1 MSERP
6 TYEEVARRVRELEK
20 VASQLRQENDA
31 LKDCDEKYGTLF
43 ENANDAIF
51 VADVRTGIISDAN
64 KEAERLLGR
73 PRRDIIGMHQSLLHP
88 ADKVQYYRNKFKAHV
103 QSERV
108 SDFEAEIV
116 KGDGRT
122 VPVYISAAVTELEG
136 RKVIHGI
143 FRDISEPRR
152 AEEELRQSE
161 DKYRTLVEH
170 LPQKIFHKDAD
181 SVYVSCNE
189 SYARDLNIKP
199 EEIKGKTDYDFFP
212 KKLAE
217 KYRADDKEV
226 IASGQK
232 KDIEEVYVQDGQEV
246 FVQTVKTPIKNEKG
260 YITGVLGIFW
270 DITKRRQAEDALR
283 EREAVLQA
291 QADELGELNSALR
304 VLLKRRE
311 ADKIEFE
318 KRMFSSLRQMVIP
331 HLKKLKSSGLD
342 AKQRAHVDIL
352 ESSLQNIIAPLSP
365 KLLSKFLNLTSREIQ
380 VANLVR
386 EGKTTK
392 TIADLLNVSQNAVVF
407 HRYRIREKLGLKNRK
422 INLGAYLSS
431 LR

>member
-1 MSERP
+1 
-6 TYEEVARRVRELEK
+6 
-20 VASQLRQENDA
+20 
-31 LKDCDEKYGTLF
+31 
-43 ENANDAIF
+43 
-51 VADVRTGIISDAN
+51 
-64 KEAERLLGR
+64 
-73 PRRDIIGMHQSLLHP
+73 
-88 ADKVQYYRNKFKAHV
+88 
-103 QSERV
+103 
-108 SDFEAEIV
+108 
-116 KGDGRT
+116 
-122 VPVYISAAVTELEG
+122 
-136 RKVIHGI
+136 
-143 FRDISEPRR
+143 
-152 AEEELRQSE
+152 
-161 DKYRTLVEH
+161 
-170 LPQKIFHKDAD
+170 
-181 SVYVSCNE
+181 VSCNE
-189 SYARDLNIKP
+189 SYARDLKIKP

-226 IASGQK
+226 IASGQR

-246 FVQTVKTPIKNEKG
+246 FVQTVKTPIRNEKG

-270 DITKRRQAEDALR
+270 DITKRRRAEDALR

-291 QADELGELNSALR
+291 QAEELGELNSALR

-311 ADKIEFE
+311 ADRIEFE

-342 AKQRAHVDIL
+342 AKQRAHVDVL

-392 TIADLLNVSQNAVVF
+392 TIAELLNVSQNAVVF
-407 HRYRIREKLGLKNRK
+407 HRYRIREKLGLKKRK

>member
-1 MSERP
+1 MSERL
-6 TYEEVARRVRELEK
+6 TYEELERRVRELEK
-20 VASQLRQENDA
+20 AASQLRLENDA
-31 LKDCDEKYGTLF
+31 LKGSENRCRALF
-43 ENANDAIF
+43 DNANDAIF
-51 VADVRTGIISDAN
+51 IADVKTGVILDAN

-73 PRRDIIGMHQSLLHP
+73 SRRDIIGMHQTLLHP
-88 ADKVQYYRNKFKAHV
+88 ADKVQYYRNKFNAHV

-116 KGDGRT
+116 RADGKT
-122 VPVYISAAVTELEG
+122 VPVYISSATTELKG
-136 RKVIHGI
+136 KKVIQGI
-143 FRDISEPRR
+143 FRDISERR
-152 AEEELRQSE
+152 CAEDGLRQSE
-161 DKYRTLVEH
+161 NKYRTLVEH

-189 SYARDLNIKP
+189 SYARDLKIKP
-199 EEIKGKTDYDFFP
+199 EEIKGKTDYDFFS

-226 IASGQK
+226 IALGQT

-270 DITKRRQAEDALR
+270 DITKRRQTENALR

-342 AKQRAHVDIL
+342 AKQRALVDVL

-380 VANLVR
+380 VADLVR

-392 TIADLLNVSQNAVVF
+392 TIAELLNVSQNAVVF
-407 HRYRIREKLGLKNRK
+407 HRYRIREKLGLKKRK